1 MRMYYILTTT
11 QTPRTYLSVSL
22 FELSYDDDGYEYYKC
37 DTIQEFADMASYPL
51 AAQVMVF

>member
-11 QTPRTYLSVSL
+11 QTPSTYLSVSL
-22 FELSYDDDGYEYYKC
+22 FELNYDDDGYEYYKC
-37 DTIQEFADMASYPL
+37 TTIEEFADMASYPL